1 MLYVKTRHVPCFPSL
16 SLSPDPFTTTQSSLA
31 GVPRTTRP
39 AGSAT
44 TLPSLSGGNP
54 PSCQSSRRAP
64 ARAPTMTYAFPRR
77 RRKHHNAHQRYLL
90 SIMYVR
96 TYATQVAW
104 RDGQRDSA
112 DTPHALSTL
121 DASPP
126 PSRSP
131 RGQSERPRAAG
142 LEWPSRRPHQQQQR
156 AEHVGGRPGGHRPT
170 RTEYVSLSPRA
181 IQPPTHAPFCPAGSS
196 SSPPAFLVSTLGAGT
211 DQTPRRDSAKRP
223 AARHD

>member
-142 LEWPSRRPHQQQQR
+142 LEWASRRVDHTSSSSARNMWAGDLVGTVPH
-156 AEHVGGRPGGHRPT
+156 VPSTCP
-170 RTEYVSLSPRA
+170 SPRA
-181 IQPPTHAPFCPAGSS
+181 LSSRRRTPPFA
-196 SSPPAFLVSTLGAGT
+196 
-211 DQTPRRDSAKRP
+211 RP
-223 AARHD
+223 ARRLLLLPF

>member
-1 MLYVKTRHVPCFPSL
+1 MFLVSL
-16 SLSPDPFTTTQSSLA
+16 ACRFRQTLSPPRRPQPSLA

-39 AGSAT
+39 AGPAT

-96 TYATQVAW
+96 TYAAQVAW

-142 LEWPSRRPHQQQQR
+142 LEWPSRRVASTTPAAAARGTCGR
-156 AEHVGGRPGGHRPT
+156 ATWWAPSHTYR
-170 RTEYVSLSPRA
+170 RTCPSPRA
-181 IQPPTHAPFCPAGSS
+181 LSSRRHTPPFA
-196 SSPPAFLVSTLGAGT
+196 
-211 DQTPRRDSAKRP
+211 RP
-223 AARHD
+223 ARRLLLLPF